1 MTVSL
6 KHKFTSL
13 IPDAGDPTIVQPSN
27 WNDEHALTQATETI
41 LGRVSALTGDTEE
54 LTPAQ
59 VRALLNVADGATAN
73 SSDAFLL
80 ARANHTGTQLAA
92 TISDFATAAS
102 LVCLPLAGGTMTGK
116 LVTDASEAVLGAG
129 FNVPHGIVPN
139 APADGDF
146 WTTAA
151 FGLYVRVNGVTK
163 AMASLDNASQWT
175 IIQTFKT
182 SSTTAASI
190 RLPHGVAPNAPAN
203 GDMWTATTGLFY
215 RINGVTQTALSV
227 SDAAAAYQPL
237 TANLTSWGAIAR
249 AANFDAF
256 VAAPSSANLRTL
268 LTDEVGTGSAYF
280 VGGALG
286 TPASGVATNLTGLPI
301 ATGVSGLAAG
311 IAAFLAT
318 PSSANLRAALTDE
331 VGTGAAYFVGGAL
344 GTPASGVASNM
355 TTATAAPGTN
365 NTQIASTAFVTAAV
379 AAVDFGAGNAAL
391 AFGAVGTY
399 AQVFSLTATLI
410 TEGLTMAGSTLQPA
424 GFSEAVTTDPG
435 DDTTYGSGGAP
446 FIKGGTALSGTWR
459 AMGRV
464 STGGGAIRRRTFLA
478 MRIS

>member
-116 LVTDASEAVLGAG
+116 LNTLAPATGGAG
-129 FNVPHGIVPN
+129 LNIPHGT
-139 APADGDF
+139 APTAPVDGDI
-146 WTTAA
+146 WTTSA
-151 FGLYVRVNGVTK
+151 FGVYARINGVTK
-163 AMASLDNASQWT
+163 PLASLDNAAQWT
-175 IIQTFKT
+175 IVQNFKT
-182 SSTTAASI
+182 STTTAASI
-190 RLPHGVAPNAPAN
+190 RLPHGVAPTSPTN
-203 GDMWTATTGLFY
+203 GDMWTTSADGLFY
-215 RINGVTQTALSV
+215 RVNGVTHNALTV
-227 SDAAAAYQPL
+227 AGAALAYQPL
-237 TANLTSWGAIAR
+237 DSDLTSWAGVTR
-249 AANFDAF
+249 AAGFDTFA
-256 VAAPSSANLRTL
+256 
-268 LTDEVGTGSAYF
+268 
-280 VGGALG
+280 
-286 TPASGVATNLTGLPI
+286 
-301 ATGVSGLAAG
+301 
-311 IAAFLAT
+311 AT
-318 PSSANLRAALTDE
+318 PTSAALRALLSDE

-344 GTPASGVASNM
+344 GTPASGTATNLTGLPVTGISGLGTGVATFLATPSSANLAAAL
-355 TTATAAPGTN
+355 TDETGTAGSVVLSVSPALTGTPTAPTAAPGTN
-365 NTQIASTAFVTAAV
+365 TTQMANTAFTTAAI
-379 AAVDFGAGNAAL
+379 AAAAPNYGAGNAAL

-424 GFSEAVTTDPG
+424 GFSESVTTDPG
-435 DDTTYGSGGAP
+435 DDTTYGAGGAP

>member
-1 MTVSL
+1 MTLSV
-6 KHKFTSL
+6 KHKFQSA
-13 IPDAGDPTIVQPSN
+13 IPDAGDPNIVQPSN
-27 WNDEHALTQATETI
+27 WNEEHALTQATATI

-59 VRALLNVADGATAN
+59 ARTLLNVADGATAN

-116 LVTDASEAVLGAG
+116 LITDPSAAVDGAG
-129 FNVPHGIVPN
+129 FNIPHGVVPN
-139 APADGDF
+139 APVDGDI
-146 WTTAA
+146 WSTAA
-151 FGLYVRVNGVTK
+151 FGLYVRVNGTTK
-163 AMASLDNASQWT
+163 ALASLDNASQWT

-203 GDMWTATTGLFY
+203 GDFWTTTTGLFY
-215 RINGVTQTALSV
+215 RINGVTQTALSAT
-227 SDAAAAYQPL
+227 DAAAAYQPL
-237 TANLTSWGAIAR
+237 TTNLSTWGAIAR

-256 VAAPSSANLRTL
+256 VAAPSSANLR
-268 LTDEVGTGSAYF
+268 
-280 VGGALG
+280 AL
-286 TPASGVATNLTGLPI
+286 
-301 ATGVSGLAAG
+301 
-311 IAAFLAT
+311 
-318 PSSANLRAALTDE
+318 LTDE

-344 GTPASGVASNM
+344 GTPASGTATNLTGLPVAGISGLGAGVATFLATPSSANLAAAL
-355 TTATAAPGTN
+355 TNETGTAGSVVMSDSPALTGTPTAPTAAPGTN
-365 NTQIASTAFVTAAV
+365 TTQMATTAFTAAAV
-379 AAVDFGAGNAAL
+379 AAAAPNYGAGNAAL
-391 AFGAVGTY
+391 AFGAIGTY

-435 DDTTYGSGGAP
+435 DDTTYGAGGAP